1 MKGSLHLVVIAISA
15 VALTLAA
22 PSSSAQSANSIV
34 PTLVNFSGT
43 LLDVA
48 GKPLTGTVG
57 VTFYLYNQQQGGSPL
72 WMETQNVQP
81 DESGHYSVMLG
92 SMSSEGLPT
101 SLFSSGEA
109 RWLGVQ
115 AQGQAEQPRVML
127 LAVPYALKA
136 GDAATIGGL
145 PPSAFVLAPPV
156 TSSTSSTTTGSGLN
170 STSGT
175 STSTMNKGKPNVG
188 GSGTQD
194 YIPIW
199 TDSSGDLGNS
209 VLYQTGSGSTARI
222 GLNIKAP
229 LANLDI
235 LGTELVRGLFE
246 TATVGIA
253 NATQGFNSHPID
265 QEASSFNSGTNK
277 AVMQHFEWQA
287 EPTGNDTNNPGA
299 TLNLLFGQNT
309 STPAETG
316 LLIANTGAIQSMN
329 PASVFGLYG
338 VGSTSGVYGLASN
351 LNGAGVTGVSSESSG
366 TGVTGTGY
374 VGVSGTAGQGGI
386 GVQGEAGAPGTGVLG
401 TTSSGYGVYGS
412 SQTSGWGVY
421 GISGGTAGV
430 QGIWGAPSGLSGV
443 YPDAGVWGDS
453 GTTAPGVM
461 ATSVSAPA
469 MVGSSLQNDGV
480 DGVAGLGAGVSGFND
495 TGSFPSYGVY
505 GDSGQDG
512 YGVYG
517 EADGTGAVSV
527 GVSGISGSAMGAGVS
542 GTDNTSGGIGVY
554 GDSLMGWAGYFDG
567 NVNVTGTLY
576 AGAKAFRI
584 DHPLD
589 PGNKYL
595 DHMAVE
601 SSEMLTIY
609 SGNVVLGAEGTAQV
623 NLPAWFEA
631 VNGDFRYQLTAIGA
645 PGPNLY
651 IASEI
656 SNGHFDIAG
665 GEAGSKVSWTVTA
678 VRRDPYAQAHPLV
691 VEVEKPAEERGS
703 YLHPELY
710 SARQETGLSWQR
722 YPGLHQ
728 TPPKKSRP
736 ITSTKG
742 QKAQLAS
749 FPSPEAH

>member
-1 MKGSLHLVVIAISA
+1 MKTNLHLVAIVISI
-15 VALTLAA
+15 VALALPA
-22 PSSSAQSANSIV
+22 PIASAQQSTSVV

-43 LLDVA
+43 LTDVSS
-48 GKPLTGTVG
+48 KPLTGTVG
-57 VTFYLYNQQQGGSPL
+57 VTFYLYNEQQGGSPL

-81 DESGHYSVMLG
+81 DVSGRYSVMLG
-92 SMSSEGLPT
+92 SMSSQGLPT

-115 AQGQAEQPRVML
+115 AQGEAEQPRVML

-136 GDAATIGGL
+136 GDAATVGGL

-156 TSSTSSTTTGSGLN
+156 STSASTTTTGSGLN
-170 STSGT
+170 STSRT
-175 STSTMNKGKPNVG
+175 STSTTKGKPNVG

-199 TDSSGDLGNS
+199 TDNSGDLGNS
-209 VLYQTGSGSTARI
+209 VLYQTGSGATAMI
-222 GLNIKAP
+222 GLNIKTP
-229 LANLDI
+229 LASLDI
-235 LGTELVRGLFE
+235 NGTQLMRGLFE
-246 TATVGIA
+246 TATTGTA
-253 NATQGFNSHPID
+253 NAGKGYSSHPID

-309 STPAETG
+309 SKPTETG
-316 LLIANTGAIQSMN
+316 LLISNTGAIQSTN
-329 PASVFGLYG
+329 PASGYGLYG
-338 VGSTSGVYGLASN
+338 VGSTSGVYGTTAN
-351 LNGAGVTGVSSESSG
+351 PGSSG
-366 TGVTGTGY
+366 VIGINPSTVSGI
-374 VGVSGTAGQGGI
+374 GVSGTGLIGVSGTGGTGNNVGAI
-386 GVQGEAGAPGTGVLG
+386 GVQGTAADGF
-401 TTSSGYGVYGS
+401 GVYGLTTMGDS
-412 SQTSGWGVY
+412 NAGVY
-421 GISGGTAGV
+421 GA
-430 QGIWGAPSGLSGV
+430 WGMPSGFHLV
-443 YPDAGVWGDS
+443 YPGAGVWGDTGS
-453 GTTAPGVM
+453 PSIPGVVGTSLNAPGVF
-461 ATSVSAPA
+461 
-469 MVGSSLQNDGV
+469 GDSLQGDGV
-480 DGVAGLGAGVSGFND
+480 DGVAGAGAGIAGYND

-505 GDSGQDG
+505 GESGQAG

-517 EADGTGAVSV
+517 MADGTGSLSV
-527 GVSGISGSAMGAGVS
+527 GVSGTSASGMGAGVS
-542 GTDNTSGGIGVY
+542 GSDSASGGMGVY
-554 GDSLMGWAGYFDG
+554 GTSLMGWAAFFDG
-567 NVNVTGTLY
+567 NINVTGQIF
-576 AGAKAFRI
+576 AGIKDFRI

-589 PGNKYL
+589 PANKYL
-595 DHMAVE
+595 YHASVE

-623 NLPAWFEA
+623 DLPAWFEA
-631 VNGDFRYQLTAIGA
+631 VNRDFRYQLTAIGA

-656 SNGHFDIAG
+656 SNGHFNIAG
-665 GEAGSKVSWTVTA
+665 GKAGSKVSWTVTA

-710 SARQETGLSWQR
+710 GAPQEAGLSWHR

-728 TPPKKSRP
+728 TPPRKSRP
-736 ITSTKG
+736 TSRTAG

-749 FPSPEAH
+749 VPSPQAR